1 MAIEKLCSLMSKKSG
16 ENVVK
21 FMKTVMSG
29 VGKETSILEGKAIQ
43 QLPEE
48 LSVFTNGLKKPKV
61 MLGLKSSN
69 KGSGVAGVKILDGNK
84 MVNAFA
90 MGLDTT
96 RGTTPILQIRG
107 RGFADGKKTDGLSVF
122 FNPNAKIKPST
133 CGKVEINRGTN
144 KTFELYT
151 ENNELAQAFHYNG
164 SGAMSEMAKDY
175 KNLKPS
181 TFNNEAKS
189 FKDFWISKGKAAIS
203 ASSCEK
209 ELLQIATRKSKP
221 TIKSVTQA
229 KDILVKKMGYDPK
242 LLSLESKSAKEMGY
256 AAAAFDPTSGKIF
269 VSEELLAKGNNTEI
283 ALLLSHELQH
293 MDDFVKLSKS
303 IGVKGLQ
310 KLHPDKINGEFY
322 EKMAKYSGEPDFDVK
337 QIVKDIKTYYSP
349 SKYKGHYQEILHEDV
364 YALSALECRAREAEK
379 KVLDLLRK
387 KGIEVKTEANPME
400 LYAQESSSALHSAL
414 KRLEPYLPKEGR
426 DKFFNRR
433 YIKAYKKLEPE
444 LYEIEKKMA
453 KGLPSEEFAK
463 LEKQAEKIRSKY
475 INEQLFK
482 RRVLEEMEEMLSK
495 N

>member
-69 KGSGVAGVKILDGNK
+69 KGSGVVGVKILDGNK

-203 ASSCEK
+203 AS
-209 ELLQIATRKSKP
+209 
-221 TIKSVTQA
+221 V
-229 KDILVKKMGYDPK
+229 
-242 LLSLESKSAKEMGY
+242 
-256 AAAAFDPTSGKIF
+256 IF
-269 VSEELLAKGNNTEI
+269 QPV
-283 ALLLSHELQH
+283 H
-293 MDDFVKLSKS
+293 
-303 IGVKGLQ
+303 
-310 KLHPDKINGEFY
+310 
-322 EKMAKYSGEPDFDVK
+322 
-337 QIVKDIKTYYSP
+337 
-349 SKYKGHYQEILHEDV
+349 
-364 YALSALECRAREAEK
+364 
-379 KVLDLLRK
+379 
-387 KGIEVKTEANPME
+387 
-400 LYAQESSSALHSAL
+400 
-414 KRLEPYLPKEGR
+414 
-426 DKFFNRR
+426 
-433 YIKAYKKLEPE
+433 
-444 LYEIEKKMA
+444 
-453 KGLPSEEFAK
+453 
-463 LEKQAEKIRSKY
+463 
-475 INEQLFK
+475 
-482 RRVLEEMEEMLSK
+482 RV
-495 N
+495 